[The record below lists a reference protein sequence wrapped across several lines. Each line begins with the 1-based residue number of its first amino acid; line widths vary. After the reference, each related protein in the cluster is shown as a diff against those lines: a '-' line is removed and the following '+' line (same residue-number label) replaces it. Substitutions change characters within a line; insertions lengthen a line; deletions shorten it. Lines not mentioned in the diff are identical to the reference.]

1 MNAVFIAGAANIQAM
16 DLSGTA
22 AAAHTI
28 TTQFWS
34 IGGTVLLALST
45 VAAILVPRALAE
57 SEKAGN
63 MLQAETTADRLLVWG
78 FIAGSLLAAAQ
89 LALLPILKVP

>member
-45 VAAILVPRALAE
+45 VAAILVPRALA
-57 SEKAGN
+57 
-63 MLQAETTADRLLVWG
+63 RV
-78 FIAGSLLAAAQ
+78 
-89 LALLPILKVP
+89 